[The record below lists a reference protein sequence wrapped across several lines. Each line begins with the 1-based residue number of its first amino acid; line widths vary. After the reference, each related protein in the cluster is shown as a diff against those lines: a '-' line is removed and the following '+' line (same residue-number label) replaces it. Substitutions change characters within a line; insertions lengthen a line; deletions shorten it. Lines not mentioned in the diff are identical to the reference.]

1 VKEGGFV
8 SPGSRAFYVLSF
20 REAVL
25 EWQGE
30 ARRGSPMVNDR
41 SPAST
46 STVAIQGTVVKEC
59 TRALNVHQART
70 GIWGGR
76 LAQCLPIVALL
87 GHEGG
92 VCPADEGCEP
102 N

>member
-59 TRALNVHQART
+59 TRALTMKAVSST
-70 GIWGGR
+70 LVSGGSDTFHLSR
-76 LAQCLPIVALL
+76 V
-87 GHEGG
+87 
-92 VCPADEGCEP
+92 
-102 N
+102 